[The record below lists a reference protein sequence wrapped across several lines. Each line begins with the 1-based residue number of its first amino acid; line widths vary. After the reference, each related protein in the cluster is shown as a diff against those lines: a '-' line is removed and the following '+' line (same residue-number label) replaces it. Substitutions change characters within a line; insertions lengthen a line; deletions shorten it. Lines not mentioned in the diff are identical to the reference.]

1 MDQIIRDYLETI
13 EDINRAERRLAK
25 TNDAASLAVLE
36 SALNA
41 AKTAWLFLP
50 AELRTR
56 LIPPPER
63 EGNR

>member
-1 MDQIIRDYLETI
+1 MEQIIRDYLETI
-13 EDINRAERRLAK
+13 EEISRAERRLAK
-25 TNDAASLAVLE
+25 TKDAGSLAVLD

-50 AELRTR
+50 AEWRTR

-63 EGNR
+63 EDER